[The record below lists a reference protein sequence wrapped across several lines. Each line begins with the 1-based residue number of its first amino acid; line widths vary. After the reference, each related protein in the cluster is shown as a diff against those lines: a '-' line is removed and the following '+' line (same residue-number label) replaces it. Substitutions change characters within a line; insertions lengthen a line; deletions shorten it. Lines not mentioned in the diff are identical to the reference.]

1 MALGLRTVP
10 QPERN
15 PATESEAAVRM
26 VWVGGLAVALF
37 LTGLSVGRAADR
49 DEAVLTV
56 QVSSAD
62 HEMAEGYFS
71 LGEHTTVMAKPG
83 SDVYRFLSRQRG
95 HKVKIV
101 LTETGG
107 PELSRLQR

>member
-1 MALGLRTVP
+1 MVSIGAIAL
-10 QPERN
+10 
-15 PATESEAAVRM
+15 
-26 VWVGGLAVALF
+26 ALV
-37 LTGLSVGRAADR
+37 LIGLSVGRAADR
-49 DEAVLTV
+49 DEAVVTVTV

-71 LGEHTTVMAKPG
+71 LGETTTVMAKPG
-83 SDVYRFLSRQRG
+83 SEVYRFLSRQRG

-101 LTETGG
+101 LTEAGG